1 MGGFEGDSNFWKST
15 MPNLG
20 GIYIGCNKLLTAIIY
35 FCASARICLSI
46 VGSPPNEFDIHKRC
60 SFKLSKLT
68 VIHVLNR
75 NLDLYNVVQ

>member
-1 MGGFEGDSNFWKST
+1 